1 MSNNQNNPY
10 MGNLASMGINPAQ
23 IPPALYQQFLQQ
35 QQQQQQQQQHQAP
48 PPQQFP
54 QMMNN
59 GAPAQN
65 SMGFNGLHQTYQR
78 LQSQEA
84 AKLEQQ
90 RLGMGLPGTAP
101 PGQYQQ
107 LLALQ
112 SQGGNPSPI
121 MGGNGMMGNF
131 GYAQPPAQA
140 IAPQQMQQQ
149 QSQPN
154 QMNMAQIQQ
163 NGANM
168 GMSLAQIQHLLQQQ
182 QQQQQQQ
189 QLQQGGQAGQGT
201 NALGMG
207 GMGMNPH
214 SQSQGL
220 NLSAGVSDS
229 EQGRRQALQRSVSVP
244 PHR

>member
-1 MSNNQNNPY
+1 
-10 MGNLASMGINPAQ
+10 MGNINPSQ

-35 QQQQQQQQQHQAP
+35 QQQNQQNQQQQQQQQ
-48 PPQQFP
+48 PQQSNPQQQQQFS

-59 GAPAQN
+59 ANPAQN

-90 RLGMGLPGTAP
+90 RLGMGLPGTAA

-112 SQGGNPSPI
+112 SQGGNPSPNI
-121 MGGNGMMGNF
+121 NGMMGQF
-131 GYAQPPAQA
+131 AY
-140 IAPQQMQQQ
+140 PQQGAQQI
-149 QSQPN
+149 PP
-154 QMNMAQIQQ
+154 QI
-163 NGANM
+163 
-168 GMSLAQIQHLLQQQ
+168 QQQ
-182 QQQQQQQ
+182 QQQQQPPPNLMNMAQNMGQSGQNGQNMQLNLAQIQQILQQ
-189 QLQQGGQAGQGT
+189 QQQGGQNIGQGS

-207 GMGMNPH
+207 GMVNHH

-220 NLSAGVSDS
+220 NLSTGVGDS
-229 EQGRRQALQRSVSVP
+229 EQGRRQALQRSAFPSQ
-244 PHR
+244 